1 MAQFRT
7 VQFVNTGPSGLS
19 PGLHLKQKTLRHT
32 KQFKKKILSWNL
44 RNSNYSMMNI
54 IELSGVTK
62 TFGSVV
68 AVDDLSLEVPKGSI
82 YGFIGPNGSGKTTTI
97 RIIMKIMYP
106 DRGKLL
112 INGHEHNSDRLQNV
126 GYLPEDRGLYK
137 KMKIRELLK
146 FHGELNDGTDLSNR
160 INHWLERLDLK
171 AYKEKKVETLS
182 KGMRQKLQ
190 FIATILH
197 QPELIIL
204 DEPFSGLDPVNADMM
219 KDIILELQQKGAT
232 IIFST
237 HDMAMAERMCD
248 YILMIYE
255 GKKVLDGTLNHIQ
268 NQYGN
273 DTLRIQSE
281 MGVAVLKGMKGIEN
295 VNDFGKLQEIR
306 LEPDVDPQKI
316 LAELLKKT
324 RISKFEITKPSLND
338 IFIRIASPERKE
350 AGNE

>member
-1 MAQFRT
+1 
-7 VQFVNTGPSGLS
+7 
-19 PGLHLKQKTLRHT
+19 
-32 KQFKKKILSWNL
+32 
-44 RNSNYSMMNI
+44 MNI

-68 AVDDLSLEVPKGSI
+68 AVNDLSLEVPGGSI

-97 RIIMKIMYP
+97 RMIMKIMYP
-106 DRGKLL
+106 DRGTLLVRGQDTKL
-112 INGHEHNSDRLQNV
+112 ERLKNV

-137 KMKIRELLK
+137 KMKIGELLQ
-146 FHGELNDGTDLSNR
+146 FHGELNDGTDLPR
-160 INHWLERLDLK
+160 LIDQWLERMELG

-190 FIATILH
+190 FIATVLH

-219 KDIILELQQKGAT
+219 KDIILELQEKGAT

-248 YILMIYE
+248 YIFMIHK
-255 GKKVLDGTLNHIQ
+255 GKKVLDGTLDNIQ
-268 NQYGN
+268 DTYGN

-281 MGVAVLKGMKGIEN
+281 NGASALSGLQGIEH
-295 VNDFGKLQEIR
+295 VNNFGKVQEIR
-306 LEPDVDPQKI
+306 LEAGTDPQKL
-316 LAELLKKT
+316 LAELLKRT
-324 RISKFEITKPSLND
+324 RLYKFEITKPSLND

-350 AGNE
+350 AGRE

>member
-1 MAQFRT
+1 
-7 VQFVNTGPSGLS
+7 
-19 PGLHLKQKTLRHT
+19 
-32 KQFKKKILSWNL
+32 
-44 RNSNYSMMNI
+44 MNI
-54 IELSGVTK
+54 IELTNVSKV
-62 TFGSVV
+62 FGTVV
-68 AVDDLSLEVPKGSI
+68 AVNKLSLEVPKGSI

-106 DRGKLL
+106 DAGTLL
-112 INGHEHNSDRLQNV
+112 VNGEETKFERLKNV
-126 GYLPEDRGLYK
+126 GYLPEERGLYK
-137 KMKIRELLK
+137 KMKIGELLK
-146 FHGELNDGTDLSNR
+146 FHGELNEGTDLPR
-160 INHWLERLDLK
+160 LIDHWLERLELK
-171 AYKEKKVETLS
+171 AYKDKKVETLS

-204 DEPFSGLDPVNADMM
+204 DEPFSGLDPVNAEMM

-248 YILMIYE
+248 YIFMIYE
-255 GKKVLDGTLNHIQ
+255 GKKVLDGTLDNIQ
-268 NQYGN
+268 DQYGL
-273 DTLRIQSE
+273 DTLRIQSDLGTE
-281 MGVAVLKGMKGIEN
+281 ALKGLKGIDN

-306 LEPDVDPQKI
+306 LEEGVDPQKI

-338 IFIRIASPERKE
+338 IFIRIAAPERKE
-350 AGNE
+350 AVNA

>member
-1 MAQFRT
+1 
-7 VQFVNTGPSGLS
+7 
-19 PGLHLKQKTLRHT
+19 
-32 KQFKKKILSWNL
+32 
-44 RNSNYSMMNI
+44 MNI

-68 AVDDLSLEVPKGSI
+68 AVNDLSLEVPGGSI

-97 RIIMKIMYP
+97 RMIMKIMYP
-106 DRGKLL
+106 DRGTMLVRGQDTKL
-112 INGHEHNSDRLQNV
+112 ERLKNV

-137 KMKIRELLK
+137 KMKIGELLQ
-146 FHGELNDGTDLSNR
+146 FHGELNDGTDLPR
-160 INHWLERLDLK
+160 LIDQWLERLELR

-190 FIATILH
+190 FIATVLH

-219 KDIILELQQKGAT
+219 KDIILELQEKGAT

-248 YILMIYE
+248 YIFMIHK
-255 GKKVLDGTLNHIQ
+255 GKKVLDGTLDNIQ
-268 NQYGN
+268 DTYGN

-281 MGVAVLKGMKGIEN
+281 NGASALSGLQGIEH
-295 VNDFGKLQEIR
+295 VNNFGKVQEIR
-306 LEPDVDPQKI
+306 LEAGTDPQKL
-316 LAELLKKT
+316 LAELLKRT
-324 RISKFEITKPSLND
+324 RLFKFEITKPSLND

-350 AGNE
+350 AGRE

>member
-1 MAQFRT
+1 
-7 VQFVNTGPSGLS
+7 
-19 PGLHLKQKTLRHT
+19 
-32 KQFKKKILSWNL
+32 
-44 RNSNYSMMNI
+44 MNI
-54 IELSGVTK
+54 IELSGITK
-62 TFGSVV
+62 TFGSVK
-68 AVDDLSLEVPKGSI
+68 AVDDLTLEVPKGSI

-97 RIIMKIMYP
+97 RMIMKIMYP

-112 INGHEHNSDRLQNV
+112 VNGQETDFERLKNV

-137 KMKIRELLK
+137 KMKIGELLK
-146 FHGELNDGTDLSNR
+146 FHGELNNGTDLPNR
-160 INHWLERLDLK
+160 INQWLERLELK

-219 KDIILELQQKGAT
+219 KDIILELQKNGAT

-248 YILMIYE
+248 YIFMIYK
-255 GKKVLDGTLNHIQ
+255 GKKVLDGTLDHIQ
-268 NQYGN
+268 DQYGN

-281 MGVAVLKGMKGIEN
+281 MGEEALKDLKGIEN
-295 VNDFGKLQEIR
+295 VNNFGKLQEIR
-306 LEPDVDPQKI
+306 LEEGVDPQKI
-316 LAELLKKT
+316 LADLLKKT
-324 RISKFEITKPSLND
+324 RISKFEISKPSLND